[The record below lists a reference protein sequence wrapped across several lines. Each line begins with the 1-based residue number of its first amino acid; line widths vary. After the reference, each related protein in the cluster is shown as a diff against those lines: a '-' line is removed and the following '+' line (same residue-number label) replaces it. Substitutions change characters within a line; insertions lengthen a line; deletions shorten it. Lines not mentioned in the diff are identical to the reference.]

1 MSTEGVHFQ
10 NSTYHMYIRNN
21 SARNACITHAVFC
34 KSANILKFLLLGS
47 SLIGALGKSSK
58 TWGMLSGEAHS
69 CFIAFG
75 LCFFL
80 SSTGFETLFFSHQEK
95 CLQQKLTGP
104 TFWRNPLAGQTF
116 TKMVIHFSPS
126 I

>member
-47 SLIGALGKSSK
+47 SLIGTLGKSSK
-58 TWGMLSGEAHS
+58 IWGMLSGEAHS

-75 LCFFL
+75 LCLFL
-80 SSTGFETLFFSHQEK
+80 SSSGFGTLFFSHQEK
-95 CLQQKLTGP
+95 MLTAKSHWPDLLEKPASWPDFHKNGYP
-104 TFWRNPLAGQTF
+104 F
-116 TKMVIHFSPS
+116 FSFN
-126 I
+126 